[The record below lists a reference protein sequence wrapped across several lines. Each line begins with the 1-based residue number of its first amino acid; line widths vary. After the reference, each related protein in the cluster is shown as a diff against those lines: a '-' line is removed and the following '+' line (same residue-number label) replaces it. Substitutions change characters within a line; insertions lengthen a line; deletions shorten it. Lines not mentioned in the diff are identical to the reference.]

1 MSYAVIRTGG
11 KQYRV
16 TEGSH
21 LRVDLLHVEKGAQIT
36 FDDVLL
42 VNDGSATKVGQPK
55 VDGASVSATVVDGEF
70 KGKKIFAF
78 KMKRTQGY
86 HRKVGHRQ
94 RYTRVKIDKI
104 SA

>member
-1 MSYAVIRTGG
+1 MSYAIIRTGG

-16 TEGSH
+16 TEGAH
-21 LRVDLLHVEKGAQIT
+21 LRVDLLGVEKGAQVT

-42 VNDGSATKVGQPK
+42 VNDGSATKVGTPK
-55 VDGASVSATVVDGEF
+55 VDGASVTATVTEGDA
-70 KGKKIFAF
+70 KGKKVFAY

-86 HRKVGHRQ
+86 HKKIGHRQ

-104 SA
+104 VG